1 MNDDNDGISLVAR
14 DVNAMQTHEN
24 RLINV
29 NKNELLLC

>member
-1 MNDDNDGISLVAR
+1 MNDDNNGISLVGR
-14 DVNAMQTHEN
+14 DDNAIQTHEN